1 MISGSGLVRWIT
13 DIGESCSAA
22 LEATI
27 DCGGVAANCSS
38 GNGTALQSDAMLQL

>member
-1 MISGSGLVRWIT
+1 MMSGSGLVRWIT

-27 DCGGVAANCSS
+27 DCGGVAASCSS
-38 GNGTALQSDAMLQL
+38 GNGTALQSDVMLQL